1 MKILLLNWRDPQNPK
16 SGGAEIVT
24 LEHVKAWVKAGHSID
39 WLTTKFLRSKN
50 EETKDGIRIIRRG
63 NVITQFFWVPYH
75 YFVSGKKYD
84 LVIDQI
90 HGLPYMT
97 PLFVRKKKL
106 AFIHEVAGDIW
117 DKMFPFPINKFGRL
131 LEKICFLFYKDIPFM
146 TVSESTKSDLKK
158 LGIKNIYVIR
168 NGFTF
173 MPIQPVDKEDIPV
186 FIFISRLVK
195 MKGVED
201 VIDAFGVIKRELPDA
216 KLWIVGDGEKSYLHF
231 LQDKARKIASEDIIF
246 FGKVSEEKKYTLLR
260 KAHILLHAS
269 IKEGWGLVVI
279 EAASQETPAVV
290 YNVSGLR
297 DSVIHNRTGIVV
309 RINTPEEMGRQ
320 AIHLYQDKKRLKEL
334 QKNSRALAENLTW
347 DNATSKSLALLNS
360 L

>member
-1 MKILLLNWRDPQNPK
+1 MNILLLNWRDPLNPK

-24 LEHVKAWVKAGHSID
+24 LEHAKAWVKAGHSLD
-39 WLTTKFLRSKN
+39 WFTTAFPKSKK
-50 EETKDGIRIIRRG
+50 EETRDGIRFIRRG
-63 NVITQFFWVPYH
+63 NVITQFFWVMYH
-75 YFVSGKKYD
+75 YFFNGKKYD

-90 HGLPYMT
+90 HGLPYMI

-117 DKMFPFPINKFGRL
+117 NKMFPFPINKFGHL
-131 LEKICFLFYKDIPFM
+131 LEKICFSFYKEIPFM
-146 TVSESTKSDLKK
+146 TVSQSTKYDLEKF
-158 LGIKNIYVIR
+158 GIRKIYVIH
-168 NGFTF
+168 NGLAFV
-173 MPIQPVDKEDIPV
+173 PIKKVSKEDTPV
-186 FIFISRLVK
+186 FIFVSRLVK

-201 VIDAFGVIKRELPDA
+201 VIDAFNVIKRSLPDA
-216 KLWIVGDGEKSYLHF
+216 KLWIVGDGEKSYLR
-231 LQDKARKIASEDIIF
+231 LLKNKAEKVSSRDIIF
-246 FGKVSEEKKYTLLR
+246 FGKVSEEKKYTLMR

-297 DSVIHNRTGIVV
+297 DSVRHNKTGIIVSK
-309 RINTPEEMGRQ
+309 NTPEELGRQ
-320 AIHLYQDKKRLKEL
+320 AVYLYQDKEKLREF
-334 QKNSRALAENLTW
+334 QKNARKLAMNLKW
-347 DNATSKSLALLNS
+347 DKATSQSLALIES